1 MQIDCIIG
9 IDPGKSGGI
18 AIWRPNHQT
27 KTVKMPDDLMDLVD
41 FFNYLIQTCRPIVFV
56 EKVQLRPDD
65 IVGNP
70 GKAFRIQKMLADF
83 EKLKT
88 IMTVVDIPFVL
99 VNPMKWQSVL
109 KLRVKGEEKA
119 ERKHRYQ
126 REAAKLYPEVKA
138 TLWNSD
144 ALMILHFGRHMLA
157 NDEKW
162 ILQNLP
168 EKLHDKLF

>member
-18 AIWRPNHQT
+18 AIWRPNHKVECK
-27 KTVKMPDDLMDLVD
+27 KTPDDLMTLVD
-41 FFNYLIQTCRPIVFV
+41 WFAYMRKISNPIVFV
-56 EKVQLRPDD
+56 EKLQMRMDD

-70 GKAFRIQKMLADF
+70 GKAFRIQRMLADF

-88 IMTVVDIPFVL
+88 ILTVTETPFVL
-99 VNPMKWQSVL
+99 VNPMKWQSAL
-109 KLRVKGEEKA
+109 KLRMKGEEKP

-126 REAAKLYPEVKA
+126 REAAKLYPEIKT

-144 ALMILHFGRHMLA
+144 ALLIMHFGRKMIIE
-157 NDEKW
+157 DEKW
-162 ILQNLP
+162 VLQNLP

>member
-1 MQIDCIIG
+1 MQIDCVIG

-18 AIWRPNHQT
+18 AIWRPNM
-27 KTVKMPDDLMDLVD
+27 KTEVKKTPDDLMDLVD
-41 FFNYLIQTCRPIVFV
+41 WFGYMLTVCKPLVFV
-56 EKVQLRPDD
+56 EKLQMRMDD

-88 IMTVVDIPFVL
+88 ILTVTDTPFVL

-109 KLRVKGEEKA
+109 KLRVKGEEKP
-119 ERKHRYQ
+119 ERKRRYQ
-126 REAAKLYPEVKA
+126 RIAAQLYPDIKT

-144 ALMILHFGRHMLA
+144 ALLICSFGRKMLIE
-157 NDEKW
+157 DEKW

>member
-1 MQIDCIIG
+1 MQIDCVIG

-18 AIWRPNHQT
+18 AIWRPNYKTET
-27 KTVKMPDDLMDLVD
+27 KKMPDDLIELVEWFD
-41 FFNYLIQTCRPIVFV
+41 YMLKICHPIVFV

-88 IMTVVDIPFVL
+88 IMTVTDIPFCM

-109 KLRVKGEEKA
+109 KLRVKGEEKPA
-119 ERKHRYQ
+119 RKHRYQ

-144 ALMILHFGRHMLA
+144 ALLIMHFGRNMLA

>member
-1 MQIDCIIG
+1 MQIDCVIG

-18 AIWRPNHQT
+18 AVWRPNYQT
-27 KTVKMPDDLMDLVD
+27 KAIKMPAELMDLID
-41 FFNYLIQTCRPIVFV
+41 WFGYMRTICRPIVFV

-88 IMTVVDIPFVL
+88 ILTVTDTPFIL

-109 KLRVKGEEKA
+109 KLRVKGEEKP
-119 ERKHRYQ
+119 ERKRRYQ
-126 REAAKLYPEVKA
+126 REAAKLYPEIKT

-144 ALMILHFGRHMLA
+144 ALLIMHFGRHMLA
-157 NDEKW
+157 NEEQW

>member
-9 IDPGKSGGI
+9 IDPGKAGGI
-18 AIWRPNHQT
+18 AYFRPNHPT
-27 KTVKMPDDLMDLVD
+27 KAMKMPAELTDLVD
-41 FFNYLIQTCRPIVFV
+41 WFDYMKEISNPIVFV

-99 VNPMKWQSVL
+99 VNPMKWQSGL
-109 KLRVKGEEKA
+109 KLRVKGEEKPA
-119 ERKHRYQ
+119 RKHRYQ
-126 REAAKLYPEVKA
+126 QIAQRLYPEIRT

-144 ALMILHFGRHMLA
+144 ALLIMHFGRKML
-157 NDEKW
+157 NEDEKW

>member
-1 MQIDCIIG
+1 MQIDCVIG

-18 AIWRPNHQT
+18 AIWRPNFIT
-27 KTVKMPDDLMDLVD
+27 EVKKTPDDLIDLID
-41 FFNYLIQTCRPIVFV
+41 WFGYMNKICHPIVFV
-56 EKVQLRPDD
+56 EKLQLRMDD

-70 GKAFRIQKMLADF
+70 GKAFRIQRMLADF

-88 IMTVVDIPFVL
+88 ILTVTNTPFVL

-126 REAAKLYPEVKA
+126 RIAAKLYPEIKT

-144 ALMILHFGRHMLA
+144 ALLILEFGRKMLA
-157 NDEKW
+157 NDERW

-168 EKLHDKLF
+168 EKLYDKLF